1 MILRVF
7 TALIRYLPSFF
18 HSAIQYLTSL
28 RWKMTLNEMTST
40 KLFRSCEDLYRR
52 TTKYM
57 YHEKHADYN
66 VQILHFAILQV
77 AEKPLV
83 NKYHGEHADYNL

>member
-1 MILRVF
+1 MILRLL
-7 TALIRYLPSFF
+7 TALICYLPSFF

-28 RWKMTLNEMTST
+28 RWKMTFNEMTST

-52 TTKYM
+52 TTKY
-57 YHEKHADYN
+57 HEKHADYN
-66 VQILHFAILQV
+66 VQILHFAVLQV

>member
-1 MILRVF
+1 
-7 TALIRYLPSFF
+7 
-18 HSAIQYLTSL
+18 
-28 RWKMTLNEMTST
+28 MTLNEMTST

-52 TTKYM
+52 TTKY
-57 YHEKHADYN
+57 HEKHADYN
-66 VQILHFAILQV
+66 VQILHFAVLQV